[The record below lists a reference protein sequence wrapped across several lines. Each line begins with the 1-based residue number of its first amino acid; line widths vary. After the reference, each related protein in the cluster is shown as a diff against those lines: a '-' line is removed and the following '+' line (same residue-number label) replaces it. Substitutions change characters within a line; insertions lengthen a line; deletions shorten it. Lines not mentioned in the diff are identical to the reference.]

1 MNMSK
6 KSVAYGKLVRL
17 FQKRPILARR
27 LLSLGTTL
35 ERARRK
41 IVAGTKNDFSSWVDL
56 AALSIVASA
65 FSGEEVALVNLF
77 FPSEIMA
84 GFGLKCVSAEG
95 LAGMLAAMH
104 LEDLALA
111 RAESIG
117 VSKNT
122 CSFHRAGLGLNLL
135 SMLKNVRAVAVT
147 NMLCDGNVPIFK
159 TIASLYGMK
168 LVVLD
173 VPRSFDEANVD
184 YLSRQLESAVQQLES
199 QLNRRF
205 DWKKFEEQMKIESEI
220 FETLRELYP
229 KLCERPIKMHL
240 YQHVNLLYTIHV
252 RPDLHLLK
260 AVRALEKDL
269 DKTTNQ
275 STKRFLWM
283 HLSPY
288 YDNVLNEIFSKDS
301 PHTVVACELC
311 WDWLDWRIDVR
322 RGFKSIAE
330 KLLLNPSLNDAR
342 RRAEFAAKLAKDFRV
357 NGVIHFNQFGCKQS
371 SGSIELVKGIFDE
384 LKIPFLSLD
393 GDCVDHTSSASE
405 QFKTRV
411 QAFLE
416 MIE

>member
-1 MNMSK
+1 MSK
-6 KSVAYGKLVRL
+6 KSVAYGKFVRFFWNKPTVAL
-17 FQKRPILARR
+17 N
-27 LLSLGTTL
+27 LLTLGLKL
-35 ERARRK
+35 EKTRRK
-41 IVAGTKNDFSSWVDL
+41 VVATTRNDFSSWVDF

-84 GFGLKCVSAEG
+84 GFALKSVSAEG
-95 LAGMLAAMH
+95 LSGMLAAMH
-104 LEDLALA
+104 LEDFALA

-135 SMLKNVRAVAVT
+135 NMMKNVRAVAVT
-147 NMLCDGNVPIFK
+147 NMLCDGNVPIFR
-159 TIASLYGMK
+159 TIASLYGLK
-168 LVVLD
+168 LIVLD
-173 VPRSFDEANVD
+173 VPRNLDEFNVD
-184 YLSRQLESAVQQLES
+184 YVSQQLEQAVYELEN

-220 FETLRELYP
+220 FEALRELYP
-229 KLCERPIKMHL
+229 KLCEKPIKMHL

-252 RPDLHLLK
+252 RPDFHLLK
-260 AVRALEKDL
+260 AVRALERDL
-269 DKTTNQ
+269 KAET
-275 STKRFLWM
+275 SEYAKRILWM

-301 PHTVVACELC
+301 PHTVVASELC

-330 KLLLNPSLNDAR
+330 KLLLNPLLNDAR
-342 RRAEFAAKLAKDFRV
+342 KRAEFAVKLAKDFRV

-371 SGSIELVKGIFDE
+371 SGSIELIKGVFDE

-393 GDCVDHTSSASE
+393 GDCVDHTSSSSE